1 MEVSHVS
8 LPSGL
13 HSWGVIS
20 VPALSV
26 HFLRPDLK
34 SPWLETFHYNFVLK
48 MNITTP
54 PPQVCTP
61 AKGSRVGQRASG
73 AFLPSALRP
82 AFLSTV
88 LCSRVPLQCAKK
100 GQGAHRNLDPF
111 NQEGL
116 LIFGQLVHRGLP
128 SPGATYTSQ
137 RGQSKLHRFPG
148 FSGIM
153 SGISPLT
160 IS

>member
-26 HFLRPDLK
+26 HFLGPDLK

-54 PPQVCTP
+54 PPPSLYTCKGKQGWAESKWGLP
-61 AKGSRVGQRASG
+61 AQC
-73 AFLPSALRP
+73 PSAS
-82 AFLSTV
+82 LSVHCPV
-88 LCSRVPLQCAKK
+88 L
-100 GQGAHRNLDPF
+100 
-111 NQEGL
+111 
-116 LIFGQLVHRGLP
+116 
-128 SPGATYTSQ
+128 
-137 RGQSKLHRFPG
+137 
-148 FSGIM
+148 
-153 SGISPLT
+153 
-160 IS
+160 